1 MVLEMNVKVGKIE
14 DVCWDVVSKDDVVE
28 FDVDELCFFRSDV
41 VDDLLL
47 HVYLR
52 DADEVVVNDEQDDVD
67 VRFDV
72 VDVEVGFVVLRMK
85 L

>member
-1 MVLEMNVKVGKIE
+1 MDE
-14 DVCWDVVSKDDVVE
+14 VE
-28 FDVDELCFFRSDV
+28 FDVDELCTFRCDV

-47 HVYLR
+47 KVCLR
-52 DADEVVVNDEQDDVD
+52 DADEVVVDDEQDDLE
-67 VRFDV
+67 VRSDV